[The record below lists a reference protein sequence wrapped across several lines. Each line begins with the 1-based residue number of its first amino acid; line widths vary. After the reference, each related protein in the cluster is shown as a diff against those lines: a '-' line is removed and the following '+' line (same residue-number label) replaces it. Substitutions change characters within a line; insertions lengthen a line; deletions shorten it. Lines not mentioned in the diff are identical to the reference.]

1 MKFRSDTDGY
11 ICGLRFYKGS
21 NNTGTHVGS
30 LWNNN
35 GTLLAQATFTGES
48 ASGWQQVDFAAPVAI
63 TANTVYVAS
72 YHAPNGKYSIDQG
85 YFASAGV
92 ENAPLYALEE
102 GVSGGNGVYSYGS
115 GGFPANTWNA
125 SNYWVDV
132 VFTSGSPPVADSD
145 SDSDGVSDAADQCS
159 NTPADEVVDISGCS
173 ASQRDGDGD
182 SVNDAADQCP
192 ETQAGASVDS
202 SGCSASQV
210 DSDGDGVSDEVDE
223 CPNTP
228 AGEAVDISG
237 CSASQ
242 VDSDSD
248 GVSDEVDE
256 CPNTPAGEAV
266 DISGCSASQVDSG
279 GDGPA
284 LVTDLLE
291 VGEVEIDDGW
301 QRIDFR
307 RTFVDAIVVAK
318 PLSVSANEYS
328 PATVR
333 IRNIDSTGFE
343 IRVQEWDYLDGFHDL
358 EVVSY
363 LAMESGRH
371 QLADGSLVEAGRI
384 QTGATNAFVATAFE
398 ARFEVTPVVLTAVT
412 SVNEGEAV
420 TTRVRNIDRDGF
432 EVGLREQEAN
442 AQTHAEESIDYIAW
456 EPSSGIIDGVEF
468 EVGRTD
474 NVVTDDVHY
483 VPYGD
488 FAVPP
493 VFLADMQT
501 KDGGDTANL
510 RLRNKS
516 AGGVEVWI
524 DEEKSMDLET
534 GHTTE
539 IVGYLAMDP
548 SLFAQDATE
557 IEVFA
562 DSFEVSEWNG
572 LWTEDGQNDWFGSSQ
587 RATDGNRSAEVDGN
601 ASDATLT
608 SIPIDLQGRRNA
620 TIDFSW
626 LIESRLDSN
635 EYLAFDASFD
645 GGVTWTEQHRL
656 RGNQDQENVWHAE
669 RVELTDIDQLR
680 IRFRGRMNSRRED
693 ANVDEVTVI
702 AH

>member
-1 MKFRSDTDGY
+1 M
-11 ICGLRFYKGS
+11 
-21 NNTGTHVGS
+21 
-30 LWNNN
+30 
-35 GTLLAQATFTGES
+35 
-48 ASGWQQVDFAAPVAI
+48 
-63 TANTVYVAS
+63 
-72 YHAPNGKYSIDQG
+72 
-85 YFASAGV
+85 
-92 ENAPLYALEE
+92 
-102 GVSGGNGVYSYGS
+102 
-115 GGFPANTWNA
+115 
-125 SNYWVDV
+125 
-132 VFTSGSPPVADSD
+132 
-145 SDSDGVSDAADQCS
+145 SDAADQC
-159 NTPADEVVDISGCS
+159 PGCVV
-173 ASQRDGDGD
+173 
-182 SVNDAADQCP
+182 
-192 ETQAGASVDS
+192 
-202 SGCSASQV
+202 SQV
-210 DSDGDGVSDEVDE
+210 DSV
-223 CPNTP
+223 
-228 AGEAVDISG
+228 
-237 CSASQ
+237 
-242 VDSDSD
+242 
-248 GVSDEVDE
+248 
-256 CPNTPAGEAV
+256 
-266 DISGCSASQVDSG
+266 

-284 LVTDLLE
+284 PITDLLE

-333 IRNIDSTGFE
+333 IRNVDSTGFE

-371 QLADGSLVEAGRI
+371 ELADGSLVEAGRI
-384 QTGATNAFVATAFE
+384 QTGATNAFVPTAFND
-398 ARFEVTPVVLTAVT
+398 TPVVLTAVT

-420 TTRVRNIDRDGF
+420 TTRVGNIDSDGF
-432 EVGLREQEAN
+432 EVSLQEQEAN

-468 EVGRTD
+468 EVGLTLD
-474 NVVTDDVHY
+474 VVTDEPSDLDW
-483 VPYGD
+483 VP

-524 DEEKSMDLET
+524 DEEKSLDLET

-539 IVGYLAMDP
+539 IVGYLVMDP
-548 SLFAQDATE
+548 SSFAQDPAE

-608 SIPIDLQGRRNA
+608 SIPIDLQGRHKA
-620 TIDFSW
+620 TIEFSW
-626 LIESRLDSN
+626 LIEGSLDNN

-656 RGNQDQENVWHAE
+656 RGNQDQEDVWHAQS
-669 RVELTDIDQLR
+669 VELTDIDQLR
-680 IRFRGRMNSRRED
+680 IRFRGAMSWTGED